1 MTTYASPILDYAILA
16 LSTMILVGLPTGLLL
31 KRRENLDYRTL
42 VILISIVVGTAVVMI
57 QYVRLIQWCY
67 SIENIPPGFGV
78 SCQNFLPGIQLS
90 ALIGLALAVLMA
102 YFVVK
107 R

>member
-1 MTTYASPILDYAILA
+1 LDYALSA

-31 KRRENLDYRTL
+31 KRRENLNYRTL

-67 SIENIPPGFGV
+67 SLEQMPLPAV

-90 ALIGLALAVLMA
+90 ALVGLALAILMV

>member
-1 MTTYASPILDYAILA
+1 MDYALSA

-31 KRRENLDYRTL
+31 KRRENLNYRTL

-67 SIENIPPGFGV
+67 SLEQMPLPAV

-90 ALIGLALAVLMA
+90 ALVGLALAILMV

>member
-1 MTTYASPILDYAILA
+1 MTTYASPILDYALSA

-31 KRRENLDYRTL
+31 KRRENLNYRTL

-67 SIENIPPGFGV
+67 SLEQMPLPAV

-90 ALIGLALAVLMA
+90 ALVGLALAILMV